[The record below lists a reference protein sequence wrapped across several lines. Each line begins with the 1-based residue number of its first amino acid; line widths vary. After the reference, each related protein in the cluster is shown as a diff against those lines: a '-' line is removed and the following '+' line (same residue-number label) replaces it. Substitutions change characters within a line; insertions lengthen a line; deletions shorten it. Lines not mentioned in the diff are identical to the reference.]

1 MVNVIVLSLSSKQ
14 ENYAELEM
22 SDIPK
27 SSKVGSKQKRP
38 KPQPG
43 SVQYSDIKQPK
54 QPKQPNYAEL
64 DLVSGKSKK
73 PLNSGVEYSDVRHQ

>member
-1 MVNVIVLSLSSKQ
+1 
-14 ENYAELEM
+14 M

-27 SSKVGSKQKRP
+27 SSKEGSKQKRP

-54 QPKQPNYAEL
+54 QPNYAEL
-64 DLVSGKSKK
+64 DLVSSKSKN
-73 PLNSGVEYSDVRHQ
+73 PSNSGVEYSDVRHQ